1 MEFGLSDEQK
11 ILIQSVRHFIK
22 GQLAPLEEEIET
34 TGRLDPEKAKAI
46 FAKSKAL
53 GFYAMNIPGGVRR
66 RRSVGR

>member
-1 MEFGLSDEQK
+1 MNKRL
-11 ILIQSVRHFIK
+11 LIQSVRHFIK

-53 GFYAMNIPGGVRR
+53 GFYAMNIPGRVRR